1 MIGPKLPVELPA
13 RSFSAAALW
22 HYLGFPT
29 EPDQSSAS
37 LACRNANMRWI
48 GRWRKR
54 AEVSAYSYSLTSPPK
69 CSTCLEPFY
78 VMLRTPVELAP
89 GFDRVTYRCAT
100 CGVEETRP
108 ARRAD

>member
-1 MIGPKLPVELPA
+1 
-13 RSFSAAALW
+13 
-22 HYLGFPT
+22 
-29 EPDQSSAS
+29 
-37 LACRNANMRWI
+37 MRWI

-54 AEVSAYSYSLTSPPK
+54 AEVSAHSYSLTSPPK